1 MGSAGLRPAAVLCG
15 PEARVP
21 KFPFKPNAQMFKR
34 NLWKLVLCLALL
46 AWSITQLIPLKDEP
60 FVSYVR
66 TNATAKTDEFAKLL
80 DEAAARKKNLQAPS
94 EFVALKQIGKER
106 RLDLSQYFP
115 QIRLEETLRNV
126 EKRND
131 ILLAELLR
139 LSKSRLQLGLDLKG
153 GVAFTLEAVDQPGEN
168 INDQERQ
175 EKLQKA
181 IEIIGARINGLG
193 VAEPIIRPIGGN
205 RIEIQLPNVS
215 TKDNPDVVDNVKAPA
230 RLDFRTVHPTLTPG
244 PGIEIPPGYEIKT
257 LDWEGRQGESGT
269 EEVFVKRVPE
279 MTGEMVSNSFARPDM
294 YGKPEV
300 ILEFTK
306 EGKARFAEVTR
317 GIAES
322 GQRSGRL
329 GRLAIVLDGKL
340 YSAPTVKDEIDSDSA
355 QITGSFSDREAINL
369 ANVLN
374 NPLDVELRVMEQYE
388 VGPTLA
394 ADSVLTARNAFIV
407 STALTIMF
415 MVVFY
420 TIGGVVAAIGMGV
433 NVLITLGVMASIGAT
448 LTMPGIAGIVLTL
461 AMSVDS
467 NILIF
472 ERMREELKLGK
483 TLGAALES
491 GFDKAWSAI
500 LDSNVTTLLVAIIM
514 IVLGTGPV
522 KGFGVTLTIG
532 IFTTMFAA
540 VVVSKLILEWLIH
553 GGVIAKMRMFSVL
566 EGTKFDFLKFTKAA
580 VFATIAVLVVGIGA
594 MVYKGKDIYGIDFA
608 GGDMVTLNFAKKVDI
623 AQLRDA
629 AAKAGIKEINFS
641 YQQPLGSD
649 LEVLKVTTP
658 FELGAASVQKLQQA
672 LPDAQFDV
680 AGTSRIGA
688 SVGEEIQWNA
698 LKSVL
703 AALVLIL
710 LYVAFRFEMGYG
722 VGAVVATVHDV
733 ILTIGLFV
741 LFDRQFN
748 ASMVA
753 AILLIAG
760 YSIND
765 TIVVF
770 DRIREELKLNPVG
783 TLREIINRSLNLTL
797 GRTII
802 TGGSTFLTAV
812 TLIVT
817 TTGDVNDIAFTLLI
831 GVVTG
836 TFSSLFIATPVFYW
850 WHKGDRKHVE
860 AHHDVAPKYE
870 WQGTSK
876 AAE

>member
-1 MGSAGLRPAAVLCG
+1 ML
-15 PEARVP
+15 
-21 KFPFKPNAQMFKR
+21 KR
-34 NLWKLVLCLALL
+34 NLWKLVLCLTIVVWAG
-46 AWSITQLIPLKDEP
+46 AQLFPLKDDP
-60 FVSYVR
+60 FVGFIRAHAS
-66 TNATAKTDEFAKLL
+66 AKQADFAKLV
-80 DEAAARKKNLQAPS
+80 DEAAARKKNLSAPS

-115 QIRLEETLRNV
+115 HIRLEESLRNI

-131 ILLAELLR
+131 ILLTELLR
-139 LSKSRLQLGLDLKG
+139 LSKGRLQLGLDLKG
-153 GVAFTLEAVDQPGEN
+153 GVAFTLEAAETPGEA
-168 INDQERQ
+168 IDDYQRK

-181 IEIIGARINGLG
+181 IEIIGARVNGLG
-193 VAEPIIRPIGGN
+193 VAEPIIRPIGEN
-205 RIEIQLPNVS
+205 RIEIQLPGVS
-215 TKDNPDVVDNVKAPA
+215 TKDNPEVVNQVKAPA
-230 RLDFRTVHPTLTPG
+230 RLDFRLVHASASPG
-244 PGIEIPPGYEIKT
+244 PNVETPAGYEIKT
-257 LDWEGRQGESGT
+257 LDWEGRKGETGT
-269 EEVFVKRVPE
+269 EELFVKRIPE

-300 ILEFTK
+300 ILEFTSD
-306 EGKARFAEVTR
+306 GKKRFAEVTR
-317 GIAES
+317 VIAEIS
-322 GQRSGRL
+322 QRGGPL

-340 YSAPTVKDEIDSDSA
+340 YSAPTVREEINSTSA

-394 ADSVLTARNAFIV
+394 ADAIISARNAFIV
-407 STALTIMF
+407 STALTIGF
-415 MVVFY
+415 MLVFY
-420 TIGGVVAAIGMGV
+420 TLGGVVAAIGMGV

-483 TLGAALES
+483 TLGTALEA

-500 LDSNVTTLLVAIIM
+500 LDSNVTTLLVAVVM

-540 VVVSKLILEWLIH
+540 VVISKLILEWLIH
-553 GGVIAKMRMFSVL
+553 GEVTKKLPMFSVL
-566 EGTKFDFLKFTKAA
+566 QNTSYDFLSFTKAA
-580 VFATIAVLVVGIGA
+580 VIGTVVVLVVGIGA
-594 MVYKGKDIYGIDFA
+594 LVYKGHEIYGIDFA
-608 GGDMVTLNFAKKVDI
+608 GGDMATLNFSKKADL
-623 AQLRDA
+623 ASLRSA
-629 AAKAGIKEINFS
+629 AAKAGFKEVNFS
-641 YQQPLGSD
+641 YQQPLGTER
-649 LEVLKVTTP
+649 EVLRVTTP
-658 FELGAASVQKLQQA
+658 FDQGQKVVQALQQA
-672 LPDAQFDV
+672 QPDAKFEV
-680 AGTSRIGA
+680 AGTTRIGA
-688 SVGEEIQWNA
+688 SVGKEIQWNA

-710 LYVAFRFEMGYG
+710 VYVAFRFEMGYG
-722 VGAVVATVHDV
+722 IGAVVATVHDLV
-733 ILTIGLFV
+733 LTVGVFV

-770 DRIREELKLNPVG
+770 DRIREELKLNPIG
-783 TLREIINRSLNLTL
+783 TLREVINRALNLTL
-797 GRTII
+797 SRTII
-802 TGGSTFLTAV
+802 TGGTTFLTAI
-812 TLIVT
+812 TLILT

-831 GVVTG
+831 GVLTG

-860 AHHDVAPKYE
+860 AHHDIAPKYE
-870 WQGTSK
+870 WQGSSK
-876 AAE
+876 ASE

>member
-1 MGSAGLRPAAVLCG
+1 
-15 PEARVP
+15 
-21 KFPFKPNAQMFKR
+21 MFKR
-34 NLWKLVLCLALL
+34 NLWKLVLCLAILG
-46 AWSITQLIPLKDEP
+46 WSVTQLIPLNDEP
-60 FVSYVR
+60 FVDYVR
-66 TNATAKTDEFAKLL
+66 SHASAKKDEFAKLL
-80 DEAAARKKNLQAPS
+80 DEAAQRKKNLQAPS

-115 QIRLEETLRNV
+115 HIRLEDSLRNV

-131 ILLAELLR
+131 ILLGELLR
-139 LSKSRLQLGLDLKG
+139 LSHGRLQLGLDLKG
-153 GVAFTLEAVDQPGEN
+153 GVAFTLEAVETPGEN
-168 INDQERQ
+168 VDELQRK

-181 IEIIGARINGLG
+181 IEIIGARVNGLG
-193 VAEPIIRPIGGN
+193 VAEPVIRPVGEN
-205 RIEIQLPNVS
+205 RIEIQLPGIS

-230 RLDFRTVHPTLTPG
+230 RLDFRIVHPTLTPA
-244 PGIEIPPGYEIKT
+244 PGVETPAGYEIKL
-257 LDWEGRQGESGT
+257 LDWEGRKGEAGT
-269 EEVFVKRVPE
+269 EELFVKQRPE
-279 MTGEMVSNSFARPDM
+279 MTGEMISNSYARPDM

-306 EGKARFAEVTR
+306 EGKVRFAEVTR
-317 GIAES
+317 TIAEG
-322 GQRSGRL
+322 GQRAGRL

-340 YSAPTVKDEIDSDSA
+340 YSAPTVREEINSDSA

-394 ADSVLTARNAFIV
+394 ADSVVTAKNAFIV
-407 STALTIMF
+407 SVALTILF
-415 MVVFY
+415 MIVFY
-420 TIGGVVAAIGMGV
+420 TLGGVVAAIGMGV

-472 ERMREELKLGK
+472 ERMREELRVGKSLG
-483 TLGAALES
+483 TALEA

-500 LDSNVTTLLVAIIM
+500 LDSNVTTLLVALIM

-553 GGVIAKMRMFSVL
+553 GNVIKSLKMFSVL
-566 EGTKFDFLKFTKAA
+566 QSTSYDFLKYTKAA
-580 VFATIAVLVVGIGA
+580 VIATVVILVVGVGA
-594 MVYKGKDIYGIDFA
+594 VIYKGKEIYGIDFA
-608 GGDMVTLNFAKKVDI
+608 GGDMVTLNFAKKVEI

-629 AAKAGIKEINFS
+629 AAKAGLREINFA
-641 YQQPLGSD
+641 YQQPLGTTR
-649 LEVLKVTTP
+649 EVLKITTP
-658 FELGAASVQKLQQA
+658 FDQGSVAVEKLQKA
-672 LPDAQFDV
+672 LPDAKLEV
-680 AGTSRIGA
+680 AGASRIGA
-688 SVGEEIQWNA
+688 AVGQEIQWNA
-698 LKSVL
+698 LKSIL

-722 VGAVVATVHDV
+722 IGAVVATVHDL
-733 ILTIGLFV
+733 ILTVGVFV

-770 DRIREELKLNPVG
+770 DRIREELKMNPTG
-783 TLREIINRSLNLTL
+783 TLREVINRALNLTL
-797 GRTII
+797 SRTII
-802 TGGSTFLTAV
+802 TGGTTFLTAI
-812 TLIVT
+812 TLILT
-817 TTGDVNDIAFTLLI
+817 TSGDVNDISFTLLI
-831 GVVTG
+831 GVITG

-860 AHHDVAPKYE
+860 EHHDVAPKYE

>member
-1 MGSAGLRPAAVLCG
+1 ML
-15 PEARVP
+15 
-21 KFPFKPNAQMFKR
+21 KR
-34 NLWKLVLCLALL
+34 NLWKLVLCLAIL
-46 AWSITQLIPLKDEP
+46 AWSVTQLIPIQDEP

-66 TNATAKTDEFAKLL
+66 THASAKQADFAKLL
-80 DEAAARKKNLQAPS
+80 DEAAARKKDLKASS

-106 RLDLSQYFP
+106 KIDLSQYFP
-115 QIRLEETLRNV
+115 HIRLEDSLKNV

-131 ILLAELLR
+131 ILLGELLR
-139 LSKSRLQLGLDLKG
+139 LSKGRLQLGLDLKG
-153 GVAFTLEAVDQPGEN
+153 GVAFTLEAVETPNEKLGEAE
-168 INDQERQ
+168 QK

-181 IEIIGARINGLG
+181 IEIIGARVNGLG
-193 VAEPIIRPIGGN
+193 VAEPVIRPVGTN
-205 RIEIQLPNVS
+205 RIEIQLPGVS

-230 RLDFRTVHPTLTPG
+230 RLDFRMVHPTAVPG
-244 PGIEIPPGYEIKT
+244 PGVETPPGYEIKF
-257 LDWEGRQGESGT
+257 LEQEGRRGETFS
-269 EEVFVKRVPE
+269 EEVFVKRIPE
-279 MTGEMVSNSFARPDM
+279 MTGEMVANSFARPDM

-306 EGKARFAEVTR
+306 EGKARFADVTR
-317 GIAES
+317 AIAEI
-322 GQRSGRL
+322 GQRGGPL

-340 YSAPTVKDEIDSDSA
+340 YSAPTVREEINSDSA

-374 NPLDVELRVMEQYE
+374 NPLDVELRIMEQYE

-394 ADSVLTARNAFIV
+394 ADSIVTAKNAFIV
-407 STALTIMF
+407 STSLTILF

-420 TIGGVVAAIGMGV
+420 TIGGFVAAIGMGV
-433 NVLITLGVMASIGAT
+433 NVLITLGVMASLGAT

-483 TLGAALES
+483 SLGSALES

-500 LDSNVTTLLVAIIM
+500 LDSNVTTLLVAVIM

-540 VVVSKLILEWLIH
+540 VVVSKLLLEYLIH
-553 GGVIAKMRMFSVL
+553 GEIIKSMKMFSVL
-566 EGTKFDFLKFTKAA
+566 QNTSIDFLKYTKAA
-580 VFATIAVLVVGIGA
+580 FIGTVVILVVGIGA
-594 MVYKGKDIYGIDFA
+594 VVYKGKEIYGIDFV
-608 GGDMVTLNFAKKVDI
+608 GGDMVTLNFAKKLETS
-623 AQLRDA
+623 QLNA
-629 AAKAGIKEINFS
+629 AAQKAGLKDVSFS
-641 YQQPLGSD
+641 YQQPLGSN
-649 LEVLKVTTP
+649 LEILKVTTP
-658 FELGAASVQKLQQA
+658 FDQGAASVAKLQQA
-672 LPDAQFDV
+672 LPEAKFEV
-680 AGTSRIGA
+680 VGTTRIGA

-698 LKSVL
+698 AKSIFW
-703 AALVLIL
+703 ALVLIL
-710 LYVAFRFEMGYG
+710 IYVAFRFEIGYG
-722 VGAVVATVHDV
+722 IGAVIATVHDLV
-733 ILTIGLFV
+733 LTVGVFV

-770 DRIREELKLNPVG
+770 DRIREELKLNPTG
-783 TLREIINRSLNLTL
+783 TLRDIINRALNLTL
-797 GRTII
+797 SRTII
-802 TGGSTFLTAV
+802 TGGTTFLTAI

-817 TTGDVNDIAFTLLI
+817 TTGDVNDISFTLLI
-831 GVVTG
+831 GVITG
-836 TFSSLFIATPVFYW
+836 TFSSLFIATPVFFW

-860 AHHDVAPKYE
+860 AHHDVAPTYE
-870 WQGTSK
+870 WQGSSK
-876 AAE
+876 ASE